1 VVKVF
6 LYQILCYLCIVQLII
21 TNMKNRE
28 FAAAVNAKAAHLREI
43 KREASQRCR
52 ARQKAIL
59 NGELFT
65 PELALRSLQP
75 KAIKVENFKMEIGNK
90 TIRLNRNGGTAVAMI
105 TAEKTESGT
114 VKTRKSFKDIQTAVR
129 EFMTVTSTV
138 ATA

>member
-1 VVKVF
+1 MSNK
-6 LYQILCYLCIVQLII
+6 
-21 TNMKNRE
+21 T
-28 FAAAVNAKAAHLREI
+28 FAAAVNAKAAHLREV
-43 KREASQRCR
+43 KREASRRCR

-59 NGELFT
+59 NGELLS

-105 TAEKTESGT
+105 TTEKTDNGT

-129 EFMTVTSTV
+129 EFMTVTSNI